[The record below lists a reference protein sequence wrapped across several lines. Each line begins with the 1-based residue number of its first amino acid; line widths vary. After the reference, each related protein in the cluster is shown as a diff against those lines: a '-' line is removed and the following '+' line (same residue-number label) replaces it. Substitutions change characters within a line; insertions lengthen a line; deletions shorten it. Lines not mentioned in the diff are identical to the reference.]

1 MVAAVLRDGRTLVGG
16 AVGVVEGS
24 GTSGLGEEAAVAVE
38 GCGTSALGEEVAS
51 ALGEQV
57 AETSG
62 IDEPSNFRRLQ
73 QELEAGGPGQRL
85 FLTRDE

>member
-1 MVAAVLRDGRTLVGG
+1 MLVAVLRDGRTLAGG

-24 GTSGLGEEAAVAVE
+24 GA
-38 GCGTSALGEEVAS
+38 SALSEGVAS

-62 IDEPSNFRRLQ
+62 IDEPSNFRRLHR
-73 QELEAGGPGQRL
+73 ELGQSV